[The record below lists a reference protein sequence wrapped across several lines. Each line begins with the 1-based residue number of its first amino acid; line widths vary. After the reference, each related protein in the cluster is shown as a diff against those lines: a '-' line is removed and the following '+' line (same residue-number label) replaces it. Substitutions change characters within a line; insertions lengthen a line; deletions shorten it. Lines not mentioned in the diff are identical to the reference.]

1 MENKREQQKT
11 EKNRE
16 KPEGNREKTEGNRE
30 KPEGTREKTERND
43 REAVRE
49 KLKADLDKLLKKVEK
64 PARYTGLE
72 VNSVMKD
79 PDTVSVRFAFAFP
92 DTYEIGM
99 SYVGLQILYDILN
112 KDKDVYCERVFA
124 PAPDMEELLRQ
135 EDMPLMSLE
144 TKTPLHKFDIIGFTL
159 QYELSFTNILNML
172 DLSGIPLKIEDRKQG
187 KWPLI
192 IA

>member
-30 KPEGTREKTERND
+30 KPEGTREKKEGNREKTERND

-92 DTYEIGM
+92 DTRKSRQRFTFWRSCGPCPPGGE
-99 SYVGLQILYDILN
+99 S
-112 KDKDVYCERVFA
+112 VF
-124 PAPDMEELLRQ
+124 PARPSPPD
-135 EDMPLMSLE
+135 P
-144 TKTPLHKFDIIGFTL
+144 P
-159 QYELSFTNILNML
+159 
-172 DLSGIPLKIEDRKQG
+172 
-187 KWPLI
+187 
-192 IA
+192 